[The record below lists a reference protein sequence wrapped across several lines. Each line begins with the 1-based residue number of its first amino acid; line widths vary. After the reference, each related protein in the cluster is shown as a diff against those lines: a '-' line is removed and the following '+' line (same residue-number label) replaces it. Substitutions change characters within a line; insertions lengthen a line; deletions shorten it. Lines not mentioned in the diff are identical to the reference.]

1 MSSGAV
7 DWEIPDRPLTAYA
20 RSCSITVVRNAS
32 LRSRSARRIHNRDM
46 HSRPWLWPNLLSLDA
61 PLVALL
67 WQLLFVRCF
76 HGSLGLLPA
85 ALLAVAVWLIYVAD
99 RTLDAL
105 RGTPGTA
112 EQPRHEFYRR
122 YWRTVL
128 PIWVAAL
135 GTGGW
140 LAWSRLP
147 LPLFV
152 EGSAVAAGTA
162 LYLTAVHVS
171 PGLLRRAGSKESA
184 VAVLFG
190 MGASLAA
197 WPGVQTS
204 GDVLAIA
211 LFSCLCWMNCAAI
224 DDWERGHGLRPSVIA
239 AAGLVAL
246 SAAWLLQDHRPILGA
261 AETAGALGLVLLD
274 RMRGRYSA
282 EALRVLADVVLLTPL
297 VFLPA
302 VWMFG

>member
-1 MSSGAV
+1 
-7 DWEIPDRPLTAYA
+7 
-20 RSCSITVVRNAS
+20 
-32 LRSRSARRIHNRDM
+32 M

-61 PLVALL
+61 PVVALL

-76 HGSLGLLPA
+76 HGSLGTLPA
-85 ALLAVAVWLIYVAD
+85 ALLAIAVWLIYVAD
-99 RTLDAL
+99 RTLDAW
-105 RGTPGTA
+105 RGVT

-128 PIWVAAL
+128 PIWIAAL

-147 LPLFV
+147 GPLFV
-152 EGSAVAAGTA
+152 EGAVVASGTA
-162 LYLTAVHVS
+162 LYLAAVHLA
-171 PGLLRRAGSKESA
+171 PRLLQRVGSKESM

-190 MGASLAA
+190 LGASLAA
-197 WPGVQTS
+197 WPGVQTTS
-204 GDVLAIA
+204 DVLAIV

-224 DDWERGHGLRPSVIA
+224 DDWERGHELRPSVIA

-246 SAAWLLQDHRPILGA
+246 TAVFLLPAHRPILGG

-274 RMRGRYSA
+274 RLQRRCSP
-282 EALRVLADVVLLTPL
+282 EALRVLADVVLLTPI

-302 VWMFG
+302 VWIQG

>member
-1 MSSGAV
+1 
-7 DWEIPDRPLTAYA
+7 
-20 RSCSITVVRNAS
+20 
-32 LRSRSARRIHNRDM
+32 M

-67 WQLLFVRCF
+67 WQILFVRCF
-76 HGSLGLLPA
+76 HGSLGMLPA

-99 RTLDAL
+99 RTLDAW
-105 RGTPGTA
+105 RGSI

-122 YWRTVL
+122 HWRMVL
-128 PIWVAAL
+128 PVWMAAL
-135 GTGGW
+135 GAGGW

-147 LPLFV
+147 APLFA
-152 EGSAVAAGTA
+152 EGVAVASGTA
-162 LYLTAVHVS
+162 LYLTAVHLA

-190 MGASLAA
+190 LGASLAA
-197 WPGVQTS
+197 WPGVETAS
-204 GDVLAIA
+204 DVLAIV
-211 LFSCLCWMNCAAI
+211 LFSGLCWMNCAAI
-224 DDWERGHGLRPSVIA
+224 DDWERGDGLRPSVIA

-246 SAAWLLQDHRPILGA
+246 TAAFLLRDHRPILGS

-274 RMRGRYSA
+274 RLRGRYSA
-282 EALRVLADVVLLTPL
+282 EALRVLADVVLLTPI

-302 VWMFG
+302 V